1 MKYMKRYSG
10 EDYSFIINRAKLDD
24 RGEYIIRAEN
34 HYGAREE
41 PVFLNVQREYPFFVP
56 CLCLSTSL
64 VCIISFPSHTMKHNL
79 VHSSYYYPADLTSL
93 STALPPE
100 IPQYRP
106 QEQIVRRRQPLA
118 YKMWQE
124 ESESAPS
131 FTFLL
136 RPRVIQCH
144 QTCKL
149 LCCLSG
155 KPVPTVK
162 WFKGN
167 QELSKF
173 DYSMSHSD
181 GVVAMEIVNCRPE
194 DSGKYK
200 CVATNH
206 HGTDETAC
214 VVIVEGKCGLKTTT
228 AIS

>member
-1 MKYMKRYSG
+1 MPAFSKIYFGGPNVADFSLLSY
-10 EDYSFIINRAKLDD
+10 
-24 RGEYIIRAEN
+24 YIALI
-34 HYGAREE
+34 
-41 PVFLNVQREYPFFVP
+41 F
-56 CLCLSTSL
+56 
-64 VCIISFPSHTMKHNL
+64 
-79 VHSSYYYPADLTSL
+79 HSSHSHHAITPP

-206 HGTDETAC
+206 HGTDETSC
-214 VVIVEGKCGLKTTT
+214 VVIVEGKCVPRQPLPSAK
-228 AIS
+228 